1 MPQAQTRL
9 IVKTAVLTLLIAGGL
24 SAAAGLVVWRAGW
37 YNIGATSPHLG
48 IVYKGLE
55 QAMRYSVQHQARK
68 VPVPALGQA
77 EVVRG
82 GAVYR
87 DNCAQC
93 HGGPGVAPD
102 IHGLSMQPAPGP
114 LVDAPM
120 RWQSRELYWI
130 TRHGVKMSGMPA
142 WEFHLS
148 DADTWAVV
156 AFINRMPAM
165 TVRDYK
171 TLTAMPPAQDQ
182 AQAHDQAQ
190 AQGEAR

>member
-9 IVKTAVLTLLIAGGL
+9 IVKTAVLTLLAAGGL
-24 SAAAGLVVWRAGW
+24 SAAAGLIVWRAGW
-37 YNIGATSPHLG
+37 YNIGATASHLG

-55 QAMRYSVQHQARK
+55 QAMRYSVRHHARN
-68 VPVPALGQA
+68 VPVPALGEA
-77 EVVRG
+77 EVLRG
-82 GAVYR
+82 AAVYR

-93 HGGPGVAPD
+93 HGGPGTAPGT
-102 IHGLSMQPAPGP
+102 HALSMQPVPGP
-114 LVDAPM
+114 LVDAAM

-148 DADTWAVV
+148 EADTWAAV

-171 TLTAMPPAQDQ
+171 TLTAMTPAQGQAQAQDQ
-182 AQAHDQAQ
+182 AQAEGD
-190 AQGEAR
+190 AR

>member
-1 MPQAQTRL
+1 MAEASTRL
-9 IVKTAVLTLLIAGGL
+9 IVKTAVLTLLVAGTL

-37 YNIGATSPHLG
+37 YNIGATTSHLG

-55 QAMRYSVQHQARK
+55 QAMRYSVQHHARK
-68 VPVPALGQA
+68 VAVPVLGA
-77 EVVRG
+77 ADVARG
-82 GAVYR
+82 AIVYR

-93 HGGPGVAPD
+93 HGGPGVAPN

-114 LVDAPM
+114 LVDAAM

-142 WEFHLS
+142 WEFRLS

-156 AFINRMPAM
+156 AFMHRMPAM
-165 TVRDYK
+165 TVADYK
-171 TLTAMPPAQDQ
+171 NLTAMAPAEDQ
-182 AQAHDQAQ
+182 AQARDPA
-190 AQGEAR
+190 AGAAR

>member
-1 MPQAQTRL
+1 MAEASTRL
-9 IVKTAVLTLLIAGGL
+9 IVKTAVLTLLAAGTL
-24 SAAAGLVVWRAGW
+24 SAATGLVVWRAGW
-37 YNIGATSPHLG
+37 YNIGATTSHFG

-68 VPVPALGQA
+68 VAVPALGQA
-77 EVVRG
+77 DVARG
-82 GAVYR
+82 ALVYR

-93 HGGPGVAPD
+93 HGGPGVAPN

-114 LVDAPM
+114 LVDAAM

-142 WEFHLS
+142 WEFRLS

-156 AFINRMPAM
+156 AFMNRMPAM
-165 TVRDYK
+165 TVADYK
-171 TLTAMPPAQDQ
+171 TLTAMAPAENQ
-182 AQAHDQAQ
+182 AQARDP

>member
-1 MPQAQTRL
+1 MAEASTRL
-9 IVKTAVLTLLIAGGL
+9 IVKTAVLTLLVAGTL

-37 YNIGATSPHLG
+37 YNIGATTSHLG

-55 QAMRYSVQHQARK
+55 QAMRYSVQHHARK
-68 VPVPALGQA
+68 VAVPALGA
-77 EVVRG
+77 ADVARG
-82 GAVYR
+82 GIVYR

-93 HGGPGVAPD
+93 HGGPGVAPN

-114 LVDAPM
+114 LVDAAM

-142 WEFHLS
+142 WEFRLS

-156 AFINRMPAM
+156 AFMNRMPAM
-165 TVRDYK
+165 TVADYK
-171 TLTAMPPAQDQ
+171 TLTAMAPAEDQ
-182 AQAHDQAQ
+182 AQARDPA
-190 AQGEAR
+190 AGAAR